1 MPPYAAR
8 FGMPFEDG
16 LECRARRQAIAD
28 QHKGQTPSIE
38 KSLKEILDDVR
49 LDGDEGIDSW
59 NDMRKSSREI
69 LCLPR

>member
-28 QHKGQTPSIE
+28 HTPAIE
-38 KSLKEILDDVR
+38 NCRATPHLARVVMTQLGVR
-49 LDGDEGIDSW
+49 QDKLAK
-59 NDMRKSSREI
+59 NRM
-69 LCLPR
+69 